1 MTQPLPTR
9 PGVDPELPLWLERLG
24 RAPTPGTDT
33 FVLLHGYGGSAFS
46 FRTWTS
52 CLARRGHVVLVDM
65 KGFGRAPKPDDDR
78 YGPEELGELVTRLV
92 VRDGMRR
99 VTLVGHSLGG
109 GVALYTALALRDAG
123 EAARLRRMVL
133 VAGAAYM
140 QPLPPFVALARH
152 PRFTGALL
160 RVLGPRAMVAQAL
173 RAIVFDPSGISA
185 EQIRGYAEPMGAAAA
200 ERALLSAAR
209 QIVPPDLEALTE
221 RYPEI
226 DVPTL
231 VLWGRH
237 DPAVPLWVGR
247 RLAAVLPRAT
257 LHVLERCGH
266 LPAEERPA
274 ESLAALTD
282 FLDRT
287 P

>member
-1 MTQPLPTR
+1 MTHPLRTHA
-9 PGVDPELPLWLERLG
+9 GVDAELSLWVERLG
-24 RAPTPGTDT
+24 PAPTPGTDT
-33 FVLLHGYGGSAFS
+33 FVLLHGFGGSAFS
-46 FRTWTS
+46 FRTWTPH
-52 CLARRGHVVLVDM
+52 LARRGHVVLVDM
-65 KGFGRAPKPDDDR
+65 KGFGRAPKPDDGN

-92 VRDGMRR
+92 VRDGMDR
-99 VTLVGHSLGG
+99 VTLIGHSLGG
-109 GVALYTALALRDAG
+109 GVALFAALALRDAG

-152 PRFTGALL
+152 PRFTRALL
-160 RVLGPRAMVAQAL
+160 RVLGSRAVVAQAL
-173 RAIVFDPSGISA
+173 RAIVFDRSGITGD
-185 EQIRGYAEPMGAAAA
+185 QIRGYAGPIHGEEA
-200 ERALLSAAR
+200 ERALLSAAL
-209 QIVPPDLEALTE
+209 QIVPPDLEALTG

-231 VLWGRH
+231 LLWGRH

-247 RLAAVLPRAT
+247 RLASVLPRAT
-257 LHVLERCGH
+257 LRILERCGH

-274 ESLAALTD
+274 ESLAALAD

-287 P
+287 E